1 MMPHPKKANCSQ
13 RSGSFWRTAEQPQ
26 MQVQAS
32 IKEGRRRKQPFKS
45 LEEALGRHTDMM
57 VRRMPLP
64 TRTEP
69 CTSVL
74 RRVGPPSVITVSQ
87 RKARPMLPRSTQKL
101 FPIRAVHVRTLHQN
115 PPKRVPDTALSGCG
129 GSTKKRC
136 GMPLGFGRCHLRRSV
151 FLSRQRGQRGYKRIA
166 RSSGQPP
173 NLRSSAQPLAL
184 HGGKKLEHAF

>member
-1 MMPHPKKANCSQ
+1 MPHPKKANCSQ

-32 IKEGRRRKQPFKS
+32 MKEGRVRKQPFKS

-87 RKARPMLPRSTQKL
+87 RKARPMLPRSTRKA
-101 FPIRAVHVRTLHQN
+101 FPHQSSTRSYTTPESSKACARHCVEWLWQQHQN
-115 PPKRVPDTALSGCG
+115 KHPSVQCPLDLGDAAGGEALSYI
-129 GSTKKRC
+129 
-136 GMPLGFGRCHLRRSV
+136 V
-151 FLSRQRGQRGYKRIA
+151 FSFACALPPSEPSHAQRPATR
-166 RSSGQPP
+166 
-173 NLRSSAQPLAL
+173 
-184 HGGKKLEHAF
+184 

>member
-1 MMPHPKKANCSQ
+1 MMVNMMPHPKKANCPQ

-115 PPKRVPDTALSGCG
+115 PPNLVPDTALSGCG
-129 GSTKKRC
+129 SSTKNGVEC
-136 GMPLGFGRCHLRRSV
+136 PWDLGD
-151 FLSRQRGQRGYKRIA
+151 A
-166 RSSGQPP
+166 T
-173 NLRSSAQPLAL
+173 
-184 HGGKKLEHAF
+184 

>member
-129 GSTKKRC
+129 SSTKKTVWNAL
-136 GMPLGFGRCHLRRSV
+136 GIWAMPLEEKR
-151 FLSRQRGQRGYKRIA
+151 FLITAKRPTRLQA
-166 RSSGQPP
+166 HCSEQWPAP
-173 NLRSSAQPLAL
+173 
-184 HGGKKLEHAF
+184 